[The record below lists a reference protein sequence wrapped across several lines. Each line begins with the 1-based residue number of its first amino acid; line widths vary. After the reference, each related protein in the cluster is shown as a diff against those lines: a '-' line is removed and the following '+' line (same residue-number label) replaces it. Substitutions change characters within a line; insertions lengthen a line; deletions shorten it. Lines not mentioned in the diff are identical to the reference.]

1 MRLLA
6 PFQSGFGGVVLGE
19 EGDWGPAGGLWFLA
33 LWLSEQNMQKV
44 REEKVQKESK
54 RKLPFA
60 EHLLLPEGTLMNF
73 ISAHNHPEKQELG
86 GACPFHRT

>member
-1 MRLLA
+1 M
-6 PFQSGFGGVVLGE
+6 LGE

-86 GACPFHRT
+86 GARPFHRT